1 MTIYIA
7 YNFMIHRIFLRNLSI
22 HLSDYMIP

>member
-7 YNFMIHRIFLRNLSI
+7 YIFMLHRIFLRNLSI
-22 HLSDYMIP
+22 HLSDYMI